1 MAEMFRLVAAFSS
14 VVAVLVVS
22 GACSQSPTAPTPVA
36 DSIIL
41 FGVSQQPPSAPAV
54 AIPPPYL
61 PANAVGATRFVAFGD
76 SITCGVESAFDFLVP
91 LPCPSGTH
99 GYPERVQ
106 AILSAY
112 NPAQTFVMTK
122 RGYPGEWAQDG
133 VNRLKT
139 ELAELA
145 GPGVLPAQ
153 RPQGLLLLE
162 GINDMNNGVSATR
175 AAASLAEMAQIGRL
189 YNLTVLVATMPQT
202 WVTEDPNTGQTRQ
215 NSADKI
221 VPFNTEVIRLLSG
234 VQNVYIV
241 DVYAAFGGANPNRS
255 LIGGDGLHP
264 TPAGYDVMAQTLHTA
279 IVTRFPVRGS
289 LQ

>member
-1 MAEMFRLVAAFSS
+1 MFRLVAAFGS

-36 DSIIL
+36 DSITL
-41 FGVSQQPPSAPAV
+41 FSVSQQPTSVPAV
-54 AIPPPYL
+54 VIPPPYL
-61 PANAVGATRFVAFGD
+61 PANALGATRFVAFGD

-91 LPCPSGTH
+91 LPCPSGTY

-106 AILSAY
+106 ALLTAY
-112 NPAQTFVMTK
+112 NPAQSFTTTK
-122 RGYPGEWAQDG
+122 RGYPGEWAQNG
-133 VNRLKT
+133 INRLKT

-145 GPGVLPAQ
+145 APSVPPGQ
-153 RPQGLLLLE
+153 RPDALLLLE
-162 GINDMNNGVSATR
+162 GVNDMNNGVSATR
-175 AAASLAEMAQIGRL
+175 AAASLAEMAQVGRL

-221 VPFNTEVIRLLSG
+221 VPFNTEVVRLLSG

-241 DVYAAFGGANPNRS
+241 DIYTAFGGASPNRS

-264 TPAGYDVMAQTLHTA
+264 TPAGYDVMAQTFHAA
-279 IVTRFPVRGS
+279 IVARFPVRGS